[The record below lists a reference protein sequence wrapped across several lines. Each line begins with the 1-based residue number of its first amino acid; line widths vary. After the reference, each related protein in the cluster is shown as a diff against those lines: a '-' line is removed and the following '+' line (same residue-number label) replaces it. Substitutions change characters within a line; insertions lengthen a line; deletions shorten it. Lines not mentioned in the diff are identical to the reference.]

1 LRLKQARDPGA
12 KRAGNPMI
20 GEGSDQNAQDD
31 GNGFAE
37 FGGQN
42 KGQQLRFVADFGEGD
57 NASGYQECV
66 QK

>member
-1 LRLKQARDPGA
+1 
-12 KRAGNPMI
+12 MI
-20 GEGSDQNAQDD
+20 GEGGHQNAQDD
-31 GNGFAE
+31 GNGLAE

-42 KGQQLRFVADFGEGD
+42 EGQQLRLVADFGEGD